1 MGSGSLMIESFGVSD
16 VGLVRKQ
23 NQDRILID
31 ESVGLFVVADGMGG
45 HAHGEVAAQV
55 ALTSLQ
61 FYIDSSQD
69 RFDVS
74 WPFGYSFD
82 LSIDANR
89 MITAIQLANKNVRQK
104 ARQEPGSD
112 GMGATV
118 AAVLVSGSRA
128 VVANV
133 GDSRAYLYRGGA
145 LQLLTVDDTWVETMK
160 GQGLLDSAEARN
172 HPMRNMLMQAAGS
185 KEELQVHVLEREMEG
200 ADLFLLSSDG
210 LHGVIGDERIGSIL
224 GLRASLQD
232 MAESLIGAAKE
243 NGAPDNV
250 SVVLLSYNR

>member
-1 MGSGSLMIESFGVSD
+1 MIESFGLSD
-16 VGLVRKQ
+16 KGLVRKQ

-45 HAHGEVAAQV
+45 HAHGDVAAHV
-55 ALTSLQ
+55 ALTSIQ
-61 FYIDSSQD
+61 FYIESSQD

-89 MITAIQLANKNVRQK
+89 VITGIQLANRQVRQQ
-104 ARQEPGSD
+104 ARQEPGSE
-112 GMGATV
+112 GMGTTV
-118 AAVLVSGSRA
+118 AAVLVDGAHA

-133 GDSRAYLYRGGA
+133 GDSRAYLYREGC
-145 LQLLTVDDTWVETMK
+145 LKQLTVDDTWVESMAA
-160 GQGLLDSAEARN
+160 QGLLDSDTAQS

-185 KEELQVHVLEREMEG
+185 KEQLQVHILEHEMET

-210 LHGVIGDERIGSIL
+210 LHGVIGDDRIRAIL
-224 GLRASLQD
+224 GQKLDLKGT
-232 MAESLIGAAKE
+232 AEHLLDAAKE
-243 NGAPDNV
+243 KGAPDNV
-250 SVVLLSYNR
+250 SVVLLSYNS